1 MLLLVSNDRDRF
13 LISGAFSHLDGYF
26 LPVFGQ
32 DSFRSLLIVM
42 LQRDAGIELA
52 GGWRVAAYHSP
63 FDSSH

>member
-13 LISGAFSHLDGYF
+13 LISGVFSRLDGYF

-32 DSFRSLLIVM
+32 DSFGSLLIVM

-52 GGWRVAAYHSP
+52 GGWQKVAYHPP
-63 FDSSH
+63 FDFSR